1 MQVMRND
8 AELFGKPYFG
18 DARLDSIVG
27 IIFSLAGE
35 VAILKSQVARL
46 SGQSDENAIDDEMQA
61 FAREVLKPLVDP
73 DFGQLCQPSN
83 KAVQGKDRDAIL
95 G

>member
-1 MQVMRND
+1 MTDDTN
-8 AELFGKPYFG
+8 LFGKPYFG
-18 DARLDSIVG
+18 DTRLDRMMG

-46 SGQSDENAIDDEMQA
+46 SGQSDEEVIDSEMQA
-61 FAREVLKPLVDP
+61 FAREVLKPVVDP
-73 DFGQLCQPSN
+73 DFDPAAP
-83 KAVQGKDRDAIL
+83 AVL